1 MSLKK
6 KLKVCKF
13 FVKLLKMGPTIKL
26 VNETQKIGRRLEE
39 MVALDLPTIS
49 LNPERTNVYGDIF
62 FHDGKYH
69 VGSED
74 SQIKGGLNT
83 TGGRALVYLLANVG
97 REFSEQEI
105 VSITQTK
112 NKNPLNALEDIK
124 SQLHCSSRYSLE
136 VVCGRKYERHFAV
149 LKIS

>member
-1 MSLKK
+1 MSQI
-6 KLKVCKF
+6 V
-13 FVKLLKMGPTIKL
+13 KL
-26 VNETQKIGRRLEE
+26 VNRTQKIGRRLEE

-69 VGSED
+69 VGNED

-83 TGGRALVYLLANVG
+83 TGGRALVYFLANVG

-124 SQLHCSSRYSLE
+124 SQLNCSSRYSLE
-136 VVCGRKYERHFAV
+136 VVCGKKYERHFAV
-149 LKIS
+149 LKSS